1 VFLVSYEEAE
11 RILRWTREKGAVVE
25 VQFKETSHRLR
36 IDTMYRA
43 LDASGNVVP
52 WTRAF
57 GSLKPADVLNSFTV
71 KRIVV
76 RVKNSVEELSS
87 LKELLARV

>member
-1 VFLVSYEEAE
+1 LVSYEEAE
-11 RILRWTREKGAVVE
+11 RLLKWTREKGAVIE
-25 VQFKETSHRLR
+25 VHFKETSHRLR

-71 KRIVV
+71 KRVV
-76 RVKNSVEELSS
+76 VKLKDSVEELSG
-87 LKELLARV
+87 LKELLTRI

>member
-1 VFLVSYEEAE
+1 MVSYEEAE
-11 RILRWTREKGAVVE
+11 RILRWAREKGAVIE

-43 LDASGNVVP
+43 LDVSGNVIP

-76 RVKNSVEELSS
+76 RVRDAVEELSS
-87 LKELLARV
+87 LKELLARI

>member
-1 VFLVSYEEAE
+1 
-11 RILRWTREKGAVVE
+11 
-25 VQFKETSHRLR
+25 
-36 IDTMYRA
+36 MYRA

-76 RVKNSVEELSS
+76 RTKDSVEELSS

>member
-1 VFLVSYEEAE
+1 MVSYEEAE
-11 RILRWTREKGAVVE
+11 RILKWAREKGAAIE
-25 VQFKETSHRLR
+25 VYFKETSHRLR

-57 GSLKPADVLNSFTV
+57 GSLKPADVLNSFSV
-71 KRIVV
+71 RRVVV
-76 RVKNSVEELSS
+76 RLKDTVEELGS
-87 LKELLARV
+87 LKELLTRI